1 MKKTTKIIS
10 AAVCAGVM
18 AVAMAGCTVKDPN
31 PYTFTNKPHPVAETD
46 ADMTIDGKFDEARW
60 MDENLRWLNGVDK
73 PNSKQYADITFT
85 TSYGSKGVYFA
96 MKVEEHGTSI
106 FVNPD
111 RASWLNSC
119 IEMYM
124 GPANDEAD
132 SSRLF
137 EFDFMADGS
146 YSSKLNYN
154 GWIGAQTTYERM
166 PIIASVPLGGEVNTP
181 ECYGYN
187 IEAFFPWTF
196 LEFCGYDVK
205 TEAER
210 NALIL
215 GVAPVH
221 IFSYNYDGTDK
232 DADRLWSQWPT
243 AYLSNFNMMN
253 PSTFFRFGKEGLISH
268 KIIVNKTGS
277 GRGTVAEKSGLD
289 YVLSGVDTTFVI
301 QTINGANV
309 NQLIVNGVDYIAAN
323 KLSQSGGEYRFVVE
337 KPSQDIVIDIEI
349 E

>member
-1 MKKTTKIIS
+1 MKKATKIIAS
-10 AAVCAGVM
+10 TLCAGVM
-18 AVAMAGCTVKDPN
+18 ALGMAGCVVEDPN

-46 ADMTIDGKFDEARW
+46 AGMNIDGKLDEARW
-60 MDENLRWLNGVDK
+60 TDENLRWLNGVDK

-96 MKVEEHGTSI
+96 MKVEEHGTNI
-106 FVNPD
+106 YVNPD

-124 GPANDEAD
+124 GPVNDGEG

-146 YSSKLNYN
+146 YQSKLNYN

-187 IEAFFPWTF
+187 VEAFFPWTF

-205 TEAER
+205 NEEEQ
-210 NALIL
+210 NALVL
-215 GVAPVH
+215 GIDPVH
-221 IFSYNYDGTDK
+221 IFSYNYAGTDEH
-232 DADRLWSQWPT
+232 ADRLWSQWSKNYAPIRWQ
-243 AYLSNFNMMN
+243 N

-268 KIIVNKTGS
+268 KIIVNKTGA

-289 YVLSGVDTTFVI
+289 YALSGVDTTFVI

-309 NQLIVNGVDYIAAN
+309 NKLIVNGVDYIAAN

-337 KPSQDIVIDIEI
+337 KPLQDIVIDIEI

>member
-18 AVAMAGCTVKDPN
+18 ALAMAGCTVKDPN

-46 ADMTIDGKFDEARW
+46 AGMNIDGKLDEERW
-60 MDENLRWLNGVDK
+60 TDENLRWLNGVDK
-73 PNSKQYADITFT
+73 PNSKQYADIIFT

-146 YSSKLNYN
+146 YQSKLNYN

-166 PIIASVPLGGEVNTP
+166 PIIASVPLGGAVNTP

-205 TEAER
+205 NEEEQ
-210 NALIL
+210 NALVL
-215 GVAPVH
+215 GIDPVH
-221 IFSYNYDGTDK
+221 IFSYNYAGTDEH
-232 DADRLWSQWPT
+232 ADRLWSQWSKN
-243 AYLSNFNMMN
+243 YKQIEWLN

-268 KIIVNKTGS
+268 KIIVNKTGA

-289 YVLSGVDTTFVI
+289 YVLSGVDTTFVVK
-301 QTINGANV
+301 TVNGASV
-309 NQLIVNGVDYIAAN
+309 KKLVVNGVDYIAAG
-323 KLSQSGGEYRFVVE
+323 KLTQISGEYRFVVE
-337 KPSQDIVIDIEI
+337 KPLQDIVIDIEI
-349 E
+349 D